1 MPRGVNAPRGIDM
14 KEENMTYTSVDL
26 PLDSLERVTFIED
39 GIIGNRSI
47 LPGGIRVLTE
57 RVPGQHSVSAGFW
70 VGAGS
75 RDEEAGRE
83 GSTHFLE
90 HMLFK
95 GTTTRTAADISA
107 AGDFLGGTLNAAT
120 ARQYTSYYGRVF
132 SSDLPQLLELLVD
145 MLTNSVLDEREM
157 EIERGVILEELA
169 AQEDDVTD
177 VAEHALLPLVMGEHP
192 LARPV
197 GGTPQSVNELEHRF
211 MVEHYRDNYR
221 PQDIIFTAVGE
232 VDHDEFC
239 AMILALLRGSGWELE
254 EGVLPS
260 PRRRVGDIVFATE
273 AQSLRIA
280 KPGRQSAVSVG
291 LPGLTIDDEREHAAM
306 ALDLIL
312 GGGPSSRLFQEVRE
326 KRGLAYS
333 TYSWQMNATEGG
345 IFVLEAQC
353 QPEAADEVAEIM
365 GQCLDDIAAH
375 GVTAQ
380 EIETA
385 FNQRRAQLVFS
396 AESNG
401 FRRSRLG
408 QSEIF
413 RGDMW
418 SIDYTLKKARAVK
431 ASDVQALAAEL
442 ASGPRS
448 LVIAGPD
455 HA

>member
-1 MPRGVNAPRGIDM
+1 
-14 KEENMTYTSVDL
+14 MTYSRVDL
-26 PLDSLERVTFIED
+26 PLDSLQTVTFIED
-39 GIIGNRSI
+39 GIVGTRSI

-57 RVPGQHSVSAGFW
+57 KVPGQRSVAAGFW

-75 RDEEAGRE
+75 RDELAGHE

-95 GTTTRTAADISA
+95 GTQTRSAADISA
-107 AGDFLGGTLNAAT
+107 LGDFLGGTLNAAT

-132 SSDLPQLLELLVD
+132 SSDLPQLLELLID
-145 MLTNSVLDEREM
+145 MLTHSVLDEGEM
-157 EIERGVILEELA
+157 ETERGVILEELA

-177 VAEHALLPLVMGEHP
+177 VAEHALFPLVMGDHP

-197 GGTPQSVNELEHRF
+197 GGTPDSVRALDHHH
-211 MVEHYRDNYR
+211 MLEHYRANYQPR
-221 PQDIIFTAVGE
+221 DIIFTAAGD

-239 AMILALLRGSGWELE
+239 ALILRLVTSAGWKLE
-254 EGVLPS
+254 EDVLPAE
-260 PRRRVGDIVFATE
+260 RRRVRDITFASAGQTR
-273 AQSLRIA
+273 RID
-280 KPGRQSAVSVG
+280 KPGRQVAVSVG
-291 LPGLTIDDEREHAAM
+291 MPGLTIDDEREHAAM

-333 TYSWQMNATEGG
+333 TYSWQMNSAEGG

-353 QPEAADEVAEIM
+353 QPQAADEVAHIM
-365 GQCLDDIAAH
+365 GECLDAIARD
-375 GVTAQ
+375 GVSAQ

-396 AESNG
+396 SESNG

-418 SIDYTLKKARAVK
+418 SIQHLLDVARHVTAD
-431 ASDVQALAAEL
+431 DVQQLAADI

-448 LVIAGPD
+448 CVIAGP
-455 HA
+455 AN